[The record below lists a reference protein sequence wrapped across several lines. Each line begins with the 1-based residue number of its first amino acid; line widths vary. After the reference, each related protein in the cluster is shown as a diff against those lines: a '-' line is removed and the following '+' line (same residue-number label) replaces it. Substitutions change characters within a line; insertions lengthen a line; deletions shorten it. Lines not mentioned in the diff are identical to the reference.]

1 MKSLLIIYFELIRVS
16 GHEEFA
22 GRLPVDDVHGSCG
35 LMLFTHETEN
45 RCRFE

>member
-22 GRLPVDDVHGSCG
+22 GRLPVDDVHGSCVVNA
-35 LMLFTHETEN
+35 FHT
-45 RCRFE
+45 